1 VAQAPRGAAVAQWRI
16 REISVLL
23 APHTYV
29 PSKKLT
35 LASRRTAA
43 AVEVIARCIYVM
55 RGQKVMLD
63 RDLAELYRVPTKV
76 FNQAVKRNHNRFSS
90 DFMFELTVEEA
101 NSLRSQFVTSKVR
114 RAGRRYRPDAFTQEG
129 VAMLPRC

>member
-1 VAQAPRGAAVAQWRI
+1 LRVCLRSTPCKSIKVPVFATWRTRGAPAGISFHCGTRLRAVRLWPSGEFLKFPSCPLHI
-16 REISVLL
+16 
-23 APHTYV
+23 TYV

-76 FNQAVKRNHNRFSS
+76 FNQAVKRNHNRFPS
-90 DFMFELTVEEA
+90 DFM
-101 NSLRSQFVTSKVR
+101 NSRLKR
-114 RAGRRYRPDAFTQEG
+114 
-129 VAMLPRC
+129 LIL

>member
-1 VAQAPRGAAVAQWRI
+1 MRPLARRRI
-16 REISVLL
+16 SEISRLL
-23 APHTYV
+23 AAHTYV

-43 AVEVIARCIYVM
+43 AVEMIARCIYVM
-55 RGQKVMLD
+55 RGQKMMLD

-76 FNQAVKRNHNRFSS
+76 FNQAVKRNHNRFPS

-101 NSLRSQFVTSKVR
+101 NSLRSQFVTSKMR